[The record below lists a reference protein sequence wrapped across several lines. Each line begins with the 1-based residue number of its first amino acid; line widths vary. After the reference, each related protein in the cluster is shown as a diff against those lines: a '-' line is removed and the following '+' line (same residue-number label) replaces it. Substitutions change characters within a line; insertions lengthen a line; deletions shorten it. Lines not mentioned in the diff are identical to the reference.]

1 MYFPTVL
8 ATSASIPFFATY
20 MADGDGRIS
29 EELLTVAYVCAVG
42 LLISFAAVLDDSYGL
57 TTWFGLAISPDL
69 ID

>member
-1 MYFPTVL
+1 MET
-8 ATSASIPFFATY
+8 A
-20 MADGDGRIS
+20 
-29 EELLTVAYVCAVG
+29 AYVCAVG

>member
-8 ATSASIPFFATY
+8 ATSASIPFFAAY

-42 LLISFAAVLDDSYGL
+42 R
-57 TTWFGLAISPDL
+57 TTLMA
-69 ID
+69 